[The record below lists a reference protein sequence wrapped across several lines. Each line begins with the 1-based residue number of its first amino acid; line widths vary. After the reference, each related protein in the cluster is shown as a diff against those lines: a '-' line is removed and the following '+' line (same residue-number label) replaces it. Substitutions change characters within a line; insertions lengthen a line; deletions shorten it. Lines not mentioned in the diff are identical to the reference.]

1 MSLEFDQMTYR
12 FFDLFLCESY
22 FVVDIFASV
31 VGLGAFIRAFLP
43 C

>member
-1 MSLEFDQMTYR
+1 MSLEVDQMTYQ
-12 FFDLFLCESY
+12 FFDLF
-22 FVVDIFASV
+22 FVKVFFVSV